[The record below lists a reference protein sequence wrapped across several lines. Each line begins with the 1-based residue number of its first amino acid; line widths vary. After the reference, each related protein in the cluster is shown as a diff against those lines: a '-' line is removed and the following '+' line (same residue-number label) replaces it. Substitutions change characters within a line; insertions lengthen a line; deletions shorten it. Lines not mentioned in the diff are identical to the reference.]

1 MNNANIG
8 SASNVIGNPV
18 NLIMSNATEDELKK
32 YEGNLGLPS
41 NALIIVNPLQ
51 NGTNIDDNWNDICM
65 TDGNNGIKHIIPFT
79 SVNTEQFEISSNNGN
94 RTLSQRFPATG
105 VDNNYFN
112 CDNGILSVNND
123 TEFTNKMKQFNDTI
137 KEKLS
142 EAKAELDKFN
152 NTASRYGNLIESLE
166 KVADKED
173 IVTDID
179 NYINNIDK
187 KLKDLKKNIS
197 NFSGDNIGIEE
208 TVDNVNEKFEQLS
221 EVTKKVNSLENSIK
235 DFYPEEGKTESA
247 VEQKINEVINN
258 ANKQMVGIDKNVENA
273 KSEYEAY
280 KAKLDSLVDNTKAEL
295 HREYEAL
302 KDSLESCVNNNLMPL
317 VEAQVDS
324 CLANE
329 KVASMLEGA
338 VDKVLLNEFVEPC
351 CTCAD
356 GNKYDQNGNKIDDNQ
371 TIKNSD
377 VAKAITNT
385 VAEAFKDPNM
395 NIGTLNTL
403 DKALG
408 GDGDAGTASEA
419 GSNVRDS
426 ISKIA
431 ADKAAVAV
439 ENVAAMVSQA
449 TQPKYVDKRF
459 FRVMKLGEVDS
470 DPSIPDSMKELPV
483 LTFSKSLTEKIL
495 TLFTPGANEHGVE
508 AF

>member
-41 NALIIVNPLQ
+41 NAIIIVNPLQ

-79 SVNTEQFEISSNNGN
+79 SVNTEHFEISSNNGN
-94 RTLSQRFPATG
+94 RILSQRFPATSIDTKYFSYTDG
-105 VDNNYFN
+105 V
-112 CDNGILSVNND
+112 LSLYNND
-123 TEFTNKMKQFNDTI
+123 ELKKQYNQYQSYLNDAVSYAKLHFANYENISVRYQNLIDDI
-137 KEKLS
+137 KKLS
-142 EAKAELDKFN
+142 DTDNIISSLN
-152 NTASRYGNLIESLE
+152 NNLTYFDNKIEENKKNLAYYIKDFSN
-166 KVADKED
+166 A
-173 IVTDID
+173 
-179 NYINNIDK
+179 YINTIA
-187 KLKDLKKNIS
+187 
-197 NFSGDNIGIEE
+197 
-208 TVDNVNEKFEQLS
+208 DNVN
-221 EVTKKVNSLENSIK
+221 KVNEKLTYLDN
-235 DFYPEEGKTESA
+235 A
-247 VEQKINEVINN
+247 VKNIDNISYNTTYAINN
-258 ANKQMVGIDKNVENA
+258 ALNQISYAYNESNLTGIVENV
-273 KSEYEAY
+273 KDEYEAY

-351 CTCAD
+351 CTCDD

-377 VAKAITNT
+377 VAQAIKNT
-385 VAEAFKDPNM
+385 VAEAFNDPSSNI
-395 NIGTLNTL
+395 NIGTFNKI

-408 GDGDAGTASEA
+408 GNGKATTETEA
-419 GSNVRDS
+419 GNNIKTSVT
-426 ISKIA
+426 KIA
-431 ADKAAVAV
+431 ADKAAESV
-439 ENVAAMVSQA
+439 ESIATMVSQA
-449 TQPKYVDKRF
+449 TQPKYFDIRYFKQA
-459 FRVMKLGEVDS
+459 KLKNVDS
-470 DPSIPDSMKELPV
+470 DSSISDADKERIVFTLSDSLAKFLKE
-483 LTFSKSLTEKIL
+483 KG
-495 TLFTPGANEHGVE
+495 FTPEFHGAEE
-508 AF
+508 IK

>member
-51 NGTNIDDNWNDICM
+51 NGTNIDDNWNDICI

-94 RTLSQRFPATG
+94 RTLSQRFPATSI
-105 VDNNYFN
+105 DTKYFSYK
-112 CDNGILSVNND
+112 DGILSLYNNEQLNEQYSNFQ
-123 TEFTNKMKQFNDTI
+123 TYLNNAVTYAEAQFANYENISARYQNLIDDI
-137 KEKLS
+137 KKLS
-142 EAKAELDKFN
+142 DTDNIISLLND
-152 NTASRYGNLIESLE
+152 NLTYFDNKIEE
-166 KVADKED
+166 NKENLTYYIKD
-173 IVTDID
+173 FS
-179 NYINNIDK
+179 NAYINTIA
-187 KLKDLKKNIS
+187 
-197 NFSGDNIGIEE
+197 
-208 TVDNVNEKFEQLS
+208 DNVN
-221 EVTKKVNSLENSIK
+221 KVNEKLAYLDNAIK
-235 DFYPEEGKTESA
+235 NIDDITYNTTYA
-247 VEQKINEVINN
+247 INN
-258 ANKQMVGIDKNVENA
+258 ALEQISYAYNESNLTGIVENV
-273 KSEYEAY
+273 KDEYEAY
-280 KAKLDSLVDNTKAEL
+280 KAKLDSLVDNTKDEL

-351 CTCAD
+351 CTCND
-356 GNKYDQNGNKIDDNQ
+356 GNKYDQNGNKINENQ

-377 VAKAITNT
+377 VAKAVTNT
-385 VAEAFKDPNM
+385 IVEAFKDPNM

-408 GDGDAGTASEA
+408 GDGDAKTASEA

-426 ISKIA
+426 VAKIA
-431 ADKAAVAV
+431 SDKASVAV
-439 ENVAAMVSQA
+439 ENIAAMVSQA

-459 FRVMKLGEVDS
+459 FRVMKLGEVDTDS
-470 DPSIPDSMKELPV
+470 SIPDSMKELPV
-483 LTFSKSLTEKIL
+483 LTFSESLTEKIL
-495 TLFTPGANEHGVE
+495 TLFTPKTNEHGAE
-508 AF
+508 SF

>member
-94 RTLSQRFPATG
+94 RILSQRFPATS
-105 VDNNYFN
+105 VDTKYFSYK
-112 CDNGILSVNND
+112 DGILSLYNNEQLED
-123 TEFTNKMKQFNDTI
+123 QYNKFQSYLNNAVKYAEEQFANYENISARYQNLIDDI
-137 KEKLS
+137 KKLS
-142 EAKAELDKFN
+142 DTDDIISSLND
-152 NTASRYGNLIESLE
+152 NL
-166 KVADKED
+166 
-173 IVTDID
+173 TYFD
-179 NYINNIDK
+179 NK
-187 KLKDLKKNIS
+187 
-197 NFSGDNIGIEE
+197 IEE
-208 TVDNVNEKFEQLS
+208 NKENLENYKKAFSDAEINTIANNVNKVNEKLAYLDNA
-221 EVTKKVNSLENSIK
+221 VKNIDNIAKDTKDAIDNALKQINDAYN
-235 DFYPEEGKTESA
+235 ES
-247 VEQKINEVINN
+247 NLT
-258 ANKQMVGIDKNVENA
+258 GIVENV
-273 KSEYEAY
+273 KDEYEAY
-280 KAKLDSLVDNTKAEL
+280 KAKLDSLIDNTKDEL

-356 GNKYDQNGNKIDDNQ
+356 GNKYDQNGNKIDENQ

-385 VAEAFKDPNM
+385 VAEALKDPNM
-395 NIGTLNTL
+395 NIGTLNNL
-403 DKALG
+403 DKAFG
-408 GDGDAGTASEA
+408 GDGDAKTASEA

-426 ISKIA
+426 VAKIA
-431 ADKAAVAV
+431 SDKAAVAI
-439 ENVAAMVSQA
+439 ENVTAMVSQA

-459 FRVMKLGEVDS
+459 FRVMKLGEVDT

-483 LTFSKSLTEKIL
+483 LTFSKSLTDKIL
-495 TLFTPGANEHGVE
+495 TLFTPGANEHGAE

>member
-79 SVNTEQFEISSNNGN
+79 SVNTDQFEISSNNGN
-94 RTLSQRFPATG
+94 RTLSQRFPATSIDTKYFSYTDG
-105 VDNNYFN
+105 V
-112 CDNGILSVNND
+112 LSLYNND
-123 TEFTNKMKQFNDTI
+123 ELKKQYDQYQSYLNDAVSYAKSHFANYENISVRYQNLIDDI
-137 KEKLS
+137 KKLS
-142 EAKAELDKFN
+142 DTDNIISSLN
-152 NTASRYGNLIESLE
+152 NNLTYFDNKIEENKKNLAYYIKDFSS
-166 KVADKED
+166 
-173 IVTDID
+173 T
-179 NYINNIDK
+179 YINTIA
-187 KLKDLKKNIS
+187 
-197 NFSGDNIGIEE
+197 
-208 TVDNVNEKFEQLS
+208 DNVN
-221 EVTKKVNSLENSIK
+221 KVNEKLTYLDN
-235 DFYPEEGKTESA
+235 A
-247 VEQKINEVINN
+247 VKNIDNISYNTTYAINN
-258 ANKQMVGIDKNVENA
+258 ALNQISYAYNESNLTGIVENV
-273 KSEYEAY
+273 KNEYEAY
-280 KAKLDSLVDNTKAEL
+280 KAKLDNLVDNTKDEL

-338 VDKVLLNEFVEPC
+338 VDKVLLNEFIEPC
-351 CTCAD
+351 CTCDD
-356 GNKYDQNGNKIDDNQ
+356 GNKYDQNGNKIDENQ

-385 VAEAFKDPNM
+385 VAEALKDPNM
-395 NIGTLNTL
+395 NIGTLNAL

-408 GDGDAGTASEA
+408 GDGDADTASEA

-426 ISKIA
+426 VAKIS
-431 ADKAAVAV
+431 ADKASVAV
-439 ENVAAMVSQA
+439 ENVVAMVSQA

-495 TLFTPGANEHGVE
+495 TLFTPGANEHGAE